1 MEEKQ
6 NTNPISKKYSPFNL
20 EQFKNWLRDMKE
32 KGETKYIEV
41 YVDDF
46 KVVSKTDNPDNFDS
60 HEQFVD
66 DETEKIR
73 VLVYNTEKSNRYKQ
87 HVFKLKDSSHQL
99 NGVEVEKKIED
110 GINKGLKAMEEKLL
124 CEQVKK
130 ELEATQFK
138 LKESE
143 EWNEKLEGIIDET
156 KKKLEDAKGMS
167 DFTSIIKD
175 LALPH
180 ILPKKTEEKTL
191 SGNETPKEEAS
202 FKMKSSEEES
212 SLSETDKHFIKIGKM
227 VEGGFTQEELLKVYC
242 IIDAFD
248 SDKANIN
255 SVESFLNLNTN
266 PQKTQKENGKI

>member
-20 EQFKNWLRDMKE
+20 EQFKNWLRDMKD

-87 HVFKLKDSSHQL
+87 HVFKLKDSSQQL
-99 NGVEVEKKIED
+99 NGVEVDKKIED

-124 CEQVKK
+124 CDQVKK
-130 ELEATQFK
+130 ELEAAQFK

-175 LALPH
+175 LALPQ

-202 FKMKSSEEES
+202 FKMKSSEENA
-212 SLSETDKHFIKIGKM
+212 LSEDDKFFLDFGSKMKSAFSKEEFDVVFDIISEFVKDKTNIKP
-227 VEGGFTQEELLKVYC
+227 VTELL
-242 IIDAFD
+242 
-248 SDKANIN
+248 NI
-255 SVESFLNLNTN
+255 NTN

>member
-202 FKMKSSEEES
+202 FKMKSSEENA
-212 SLSETDKHFIKIGKM
+212 LSEDDKFFLDFGSKMKTTFVKEEFDMIMDIIGVFVKDKTNIKP
-227 VEGGFTQEELLKVYC
+227 VTQ
-242 IIDAFD
+242 
-248 SDKANIN
+248 
-255 SVESFLNLNTN
+255 FLNIKTN
-266 PQKTQKENGKI
+266 PQPNQQTK

>member
-6 NTNPISKKYSPFNL
+6 NANPISKKYSPFNL
-20 EQFKNWLRDMKE
+20 EQFKNWLKDMKE
-32 KGETKYIEV
+32 KGETKYFEV

-46 KVVSKTDNPDNFDS
+46 KVVSKTDNPDHFDS

-87 HVFKLKDSSHQL
+87 HVFKLKDSSQQL
-99 NGVEVEKKIED
+99 NGVEVEKKIEE
-110 GINKGLKAMEEKLL
+110 GINRGLKAMEEKLL
-124 CEQVKK
+124 CDQVKK

-167 DFTSIIKD
+167 DFTGIIKD

-180 ILPKKTEEKTL
+180 ILGKKSEEKSSL
-191 SGNETPKEEAS
+191 SGNEKPKEEAS
-202 FKMKSSEEES
+202 FKMKSSEEND
-212 SLSETDKHFIKIGKM
+212 LSEDDKFFLDFGGKM
-227 VEGGFTQEELLKVYC
+227 KSAFSKEEFDMVFD
-242 IIDAFD
+242 IISEFVK
-248 SDKANIN
+248 DKANIKP
-255 SVESFLNLNTN
+255 VTELLNIN
-266 PQKTQKENGKI
+266 PTKNQTPNGKV